1 MLTPIELQGKGFKT
15 GFGYD
20 KKDVEAFLK
29 EVIKDY
35 EYLYKENLELN
46 EKINV
51 LSEGVQYYK
60 SIEKTLQKALVL
72 AEKAAQDTETAALA
86 KAEAI
91 EKEAIANATA
101 CNQEAVTKAEEMLSN
116 ARIEAKSI
124 ILEAQ
129 KDLDKLQVEISSLV
143 QTYEKYKIQYK
154 QFVAAQ
160 YELLESDA
168 FQLDFSKFS
177 TLTSDQ
183 TVEEATGSLEIEKEY
198 IEPAELQE
206 ETMVI
211 AAHDSNI
218 PTEELV
224 TDHIQIEN
232 VEPEMVTAKEI
243 METET
248 METEVTEIEVTEIEV
263 SETEE
268 KVETTVENPIDEIE
282 ELIEEQIPLNEITQ
296 EDTIQEVHNENLE
309 AVTEDDDFIP
319 IIDIKS
325 ILAEVEAQE
334 RERKQSEES
343 LEDAED
349 SEEGKEEETPMVEL
363 KVEDVYSNSTEN
375 KESLEEMSE
384 RELLQKLFGKQSNKV
399 LDVTSTDVDGD
410 FEFLNI

>member
-101 CNQEAVTKAEEMLSN
+101 CNQEAVTKAEEMIAN
-116 ARIEAKSI
+116 ARIEAKRI
-124 ILEAQ
+124 ILDAQ

-177 TLTSDQ
+177 TLTSDE
-183 TVEEATGSLEIEKEY
+183 TVEEATGSFETEKEY
-198 IEPAELQE
+198 IEPVELQE
-206 ETMVI
+206 ETTVI

-224 TDHIQIEN
+224 TDHIQIEK
-232 VEPEMVTAKEI
+232 VEPETVTAKEI
-243 METET
+243 METGTMEAEVT
-248 METEVTEIEVTEIEV
+248 KTEVMETEV
-263 SETEE
+263 SATEE
-268 KVETTVENPIDEIE
+268 KVEPTVDNKIDELDEAIE
-282 ELIEEQIPLNEITQ
+282 DQTTQNETTQ
-296 EDTIQEVHNENLE
+296 DNCDENLE
-309 AVTEDDDFIP
+309 AATEDDDFIP

-334 RERKQSEES
+334 KERKQSEES
-343 LEDAED
+343 LENAED
-349 SEEGKEEETPMVEL
+349 SGEAKEEETPMVEL
-363 KVEDVYSNSTEN
+363 KVEDVYSNATET